1 MDLSVLDFDN
11 PFGRPQKEINIENL
25 KKLLKF
31 RPTLEDTAA
40 WFEVSADT
48 IERRIKEI
56 TGKTFREYR
65 DVCLSDTKQL
75 LVQKAL
81 SMAIEGDRK
90 MLVLALKNYCGWEEN
105 PTQSN
110 SERQPVYLTINAAD
124 ADL

>member
-1 MDLSVLDFDN
+1 MSVFTHEDI
-11 PFGRPQKEINIENL
+11 FGRPPINLDKEQL
-25 KKLLKF
+25 CKLMKF
-31 RPTLEDTAA
+31 RPTLSDTAG
-40 WFEVSADT
+40 WFDVSEDT
-48 IERRIKEI
+48 IERRVKEEF
-56 TGKTFREYR
+56 GKTFREFR
-65 DVCLSDTKQL
+65 DHYLAETKIL

-110 SERQPVYLTINAAD
+110 TERQPVYLTINAAD